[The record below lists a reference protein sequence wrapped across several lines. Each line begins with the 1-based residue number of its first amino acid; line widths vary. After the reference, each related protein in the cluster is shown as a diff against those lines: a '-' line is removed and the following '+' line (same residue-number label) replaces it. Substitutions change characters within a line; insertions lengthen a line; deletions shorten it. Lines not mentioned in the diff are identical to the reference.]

1 MDYFIDFHVI
11 SKKLRINICS
21 HHLNIFASLWKCER
35 YQMFIQNAFSHHIT
49 LIFIF
54 QLSLISQSIFDIF
67 LFNHDQFV
75 MLHFDKLIQKN
86 TNNTTTN
93 KWSPVSIGR
102 PLPPP
107 LLSREETKM
116 DMMRKSNFQLMVSCF
131 NVWWRS
137 FVITMVADFLH
148 NRGET
153 SN

>member
-35 YQMFIQNAFSHHIT
+35 YQMFIQNAFFHIIFT

-102 PLPPP
+102 PLPRHCSQERKQRWTWWGNLISSWWFLVSMFGEEV
-107 LLSREETKM
+107 LL
-116 DMMRKSNFQLMVSCF
+116 
-131 NVWWRS
+131 
-137 FVITMVADFLH
+137 
-148 NRGET
+148 
-153 SN
+153 

>member
-1 MDYFIDFHVI
+1 MLASSQYFRFIMEVWTISDVYTKCIFHI
-11 SKKLRINICS
+11 
-21 HHLNIFASLWKCER
+21 IF
-35 YQMFIQNAFSHHIT
+35 T

-86 TNNTTTN
+86 TNNMTTN

>member
-35 YQMFIQNAFSHHIT
+35 YPMFIQNAFSHHIT

-75 MLHFDKLIQKN
+75 MLHFDKLIQKIQIIWQP
-86 TNNTTTN
+86 TNDLC
-93 KWSPVSIGR
+93 IGR

>member
-35 YQMFIQNAFSHHIT
+35 YPMFIQNAFSHHIT

-54 QLSLISQSIFDIF
+54 QLSLISQSEFDIF

-75 MLHFDKLIQKN
+75 MLHFDKLIQKIQIIWQP
-86 TNNTTTN
+86 TNDLC
-93 KWSPVSIGR
+93 IGR

>member
-35 YQMFIQNAFSHHIT
+35 YPMFIQNAFSHHIT

-54 QLSLISQSIFDIF
+54 QLSLIFQSIFDIF

-75 MLHFDKLIQKN
+75 MLHFDKLIQKIQIIWH
-86 TNNTTTN
+86 TTN
-93 KWSPVSIGR
+93 DLCIGR

>member
-35 YQMFIQNAFSHHIT
+35 YPMFIQNAFSHHIT

-75 MLHFDKLIQKN
+75 MLHFDKLIQKIQIIWH
-86 TNNTTTN
+86 TTN
-93 KWSPVSIGR
+93 DLCIGR